1 MADASE
7 PYESR
12 VSANPTGFLGSNPD
26 GMPVSA
32 RGVVVSIP
40 FPFCLA
46 VSCHAPVMCTEPVAT
61 FQRRQTAFNE
71 PDGST
76 TNDTRT
82 RAPDIRSLGR
92 KPRRP
97 VIEASTSLCHV

>member
-1 MADASE
+1 MSDASE

-26 GMPVSA
+26 GMTVSA

-46 VSCHAPVMCTEPVAT
+46 VSCHSPVMCTEPVAT
-61 FQRRQTAFNE
+61 FQRKQTAFDE
-71 PDGST
+71 SDGST
-76 TNDTRT
+76 TNDPNTH
-82 RAPDIRSLGR
+82 ALDIHSMGR

-97 VIEASTSLCHV
+97 VIEASSSLCHA